1 MTSWLSLTHSGTAGQ
16 ASPLGMLPDHLFD
29 DVVRRAAARGA
40 LRPLALD
47 LMGPRL
53 LARVAAAAAAH
64 DSLPGCGGCGGDG
77 GEGEE
82 GGSEAAG
89 AEGCGA
95 AGGAVF

>member
-1 MTSWLSLTHSGTAGQ
+1 MGHLQ

-29 DVVRRAAARGA
+29 DVVRRSA

-53 LARVAAAAAAH
+53 LARVAAAAAASAH
-64 DSLPGCGGCGGDG
+64 GSLPGCGGCGGDG

-82 GGSEAAG
+82 GGGGDAGG
-89 AEGCGA
+89 AEGCGSP
-95 AGGAVF
+95 GGAVF

>member
-1 MTSWLSLTHSGTAGQ
+1 
-16 ASPLGMLPDHLFD
+16 MLPDHLFD

-64 DSLPGCGGCGGDG
+64 DSTLGGGGCGGEG
-77 GEGEE
+77 GDGEE
-82 GGSEAAG
+82 GGVGDVG
-89 AEGCGA
+89 AHGCVA
-95 AGGAVF
+95 AGGTSL